1 MKKYLFSLVF
11 FAVSIANAQEKNLKI
26 FKFQPFSLITGSM
39 NFNQEIFNKSQTR
52 STVFGIG
59 LRYVNKDNEVYNY
72 DNFGNSTPYT
82 QTNKWQGAT
91 ASVDRRFYVPGFF
104 SGDKYTFINE
114 KAKFGVYLSAGLKLE
129 YNINNYDNSSYIYIP
144 DTTKLNSTYK
154 LSKNTGKVSYLGIM
168 PNMNIGM
175 QFTLFQNLYIDTY
188 IGGGIRFI
196 SKKISNEVNDG
207 PANGYNYYVNSNAI
221 ETFVIKE
228 GVQPNFGFSLG
239 LNF

>member
-1 MKKYLFSLVF
+1 MKKYLTVLVF
-11 FAVSIANAQEKNLKI
+11 FAVSTANAQDKSLKI

-39 NFNQEIFNKSQTR
+39 NFNQEVFNKSRTR

-59 LRYVNKDNEVYNY
+59 LRYVNKENDVYNY
-72 DNFGNSTPYT
+72 DSFANPTPYT
-82 QTNKWQGAT
+82 QTNKWQGVT

-114 KAKFGVYLSAGLKLE
+114 KAKFGVYLATGLKLE
-129 YNINNYDNSSYIYIP
+129 YNINNYDNSNYINIP
-144 DTTKLNSTYK
+144 DDDKVNYTFE
-154 LSKNTGKVSYLGIM
+154 LSKNIGKVSYLGIM
-168 PNMNIGM
+168 PNVNIGM

-188 IGGGIRFI
+188 IGGGIRFL
-196 SKKISNEVNDG
+196 SKKINNEVNDG
-207 PANGYNYYVNSNAI
+207 PPNGYNYYVNSSAI

-228 GVQPNFGFSLG
+228 GVQPNFGFALG

>member
-1 MKKYLFSLVF
+1 MKKYLFILLF
-11 FAVSIANAQEKNLKI
+11 FAAFLANAQEKNLKI

-39 NFNQEIFNKSQTR
+39 NFNQEIFNNSRTR
-52 STVFGIG
+52 STVIGLG
-59 LRYVNKDNEVYNY
+59 LRYVNRENDIYSY
-72 DNFGNSTPYT
+72 DTFGNSLPYT

-91 ASVDRRFYVPGFF
+91 ASIDRRFYVPGFY
-104 SGDKYTFINE
+104 SGDKFTFIND

-129 YNINNYDNSSYIYIP
+129 YNINNYDNSNYYYVTDS
-144 DTTKLNSTYK
+144 TKLNTYK
-154 LSKNTGKVSYLGIM
+154 FSKNTGKVSYLGIM

-175 QFTLFQNLYIDTY
+175 QFTLFQNLYIDTF
-188 IGGGIRFI
+188 IGGGIRFL

-207 PANGYNYYVNSNAI
+207 PANGYNYYVNSSAI